1 MTAKT
6 FKHKSQI
13 DKQKVYIK
21 TNINSFLPS
30 LGCSTVLSEYGTHLV
45 LPDSVQSQL
54 LMPEERNQQKEN
66 KNLFFFFFSFFK
78 IFRCSEH
85 FYHKWTPEHF
95 NLVLIGNHPFSRSI
109 YGSESLTVCWA
120 SCSDSALLSVCPGC
134 VFSCLSVVSSIHLMR
149 AE

>member
-30 LGCSTVLSEYGTHLV
+30 LGCSTVWSEYGTHLV

-66 KNLFFFFFSFFK
+66 TNLFFFFLFLKFLDAVNISTTNGLQS
-78 IFRCSEH
+78 I
-85 FYHKWTPEHF
+85 
-95 NLVLIGNHPFSRSI
+95 LI
-109 YGSESLTVCWA
+109 
-120 SCSDSALLSVCPGC
+120 
-134 VFSCLSVVSSIHLMR
+134 
-149 AE
+149 